1 MALPAPGSNISFS
14 DVNTELGLSAGA
26 NLALSYG
33 GVELAS
39 ITAGNEVE
47 LSNDLGGKSA
57 GDTILLS
64 WSAYPGT
71 AYSGGYYRTAIHS
84 GHTSPQ
90 IITMDFTYSC
100 TANGNSGG
108 IYYSKNST
116 SSWTVVRTWFGSAV
130 SGGYS
135 ITNVAYN
142 DIIRVRW
149 YTSPSNLMTGN
160 VSQFNNGT
168 VTSGSGT
175 VTGNSTWLVT

>member
-1 MALPAPGSNISFS
+1 MALPTSGQLSYSEIN
-14 DVNTELGLSAGA
+14 VELGNSASSEA
-26 NLALSYG
+26 SMAAMAAAATPAFPATNQSVSMWYG
-33 GVELAS
+33 Y
-39 ITAGNEVE
+39 T
-47 LSNDLGGKSA
+47 D

-64 WSAYPGT
+64 WSSYPGT
-71 AYSGGYYRTAIHS
+71 AYSGGYYRTANHS